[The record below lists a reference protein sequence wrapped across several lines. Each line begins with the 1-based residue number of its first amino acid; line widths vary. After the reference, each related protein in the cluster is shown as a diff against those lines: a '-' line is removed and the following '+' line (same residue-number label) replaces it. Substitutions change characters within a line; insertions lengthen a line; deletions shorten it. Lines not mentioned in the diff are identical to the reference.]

1 MGLTPCNRV
10 PTINNFLSSRQLF
23 KKFVKTWES
32 FEIKKVKQI
41 TTQFNFALNFA
52 KNHIIYLLY
61 KKMNTRQTK
70 LNQNE
75 NFRNKFMQKDWLI

>member
-52 KNHIIYLLY
+52 KNHIYVPPPHKKVNTEQTTYLKLY
-61 KKMNTRQTK
+61 QR
-70 LNQNE
+70 
-75 NFRNKFMQKDWLI
+75 

>member
-75 NFRNKFMQKDWLI
+75 NFRNYL